1 MIIDLN
7 AEREKRKK
15 STVKQEEMIKIPIV
29 TKIYTV
35 DDEIKYEVSGFPRSG
50 WMNNLATLKL

>member
-15 STVKQEEMIKIPIV
+15 STVKQEEMIKVPIV

-35 DDEIKYEVSGFPRSG
+35 DDEIKYEVSGYKETPVK
-50 WMNNLATLKL
+50 WLDE

>member
-15 STVKQEEMIKIPIV
+15 SIVKPEEITKIPIV
-29 TKIYTV
+29 EKIYTV
-35 DDEIKYEVSGFPRSG
+35 DGEIKFEVSGYKETPVK
-50 WMNNLATLKL
+50 WLDD

>member
-1 MIIDLN
+1 MIIDLK

-15 STVKQEEMIKIPIV
+15 SIVKKEEMIKIPIV

-35 DDEIKYEVSGFPRSG
+35 DDEIKYEVSGYKETPVK
-50 WMNNLATLKL
+50 WLDE

>member
-15 STVKQEEMIKIPIV
+15 SIVKQEEMKKIPIV
-29 TKIYTV
+29 EKIYTV
-35 DDEIKYEVSGFPRSG
+35 DGEIKYEVSGYKETPVK
-50 WMNNLATLKL
+50 WLDD

>member
-15 STVKQEEMIKIPIV
+15 RTIKQEEFKKIPIV
-29 TKIYTV
+29 EKIHIV
-35 DDEIKYEVSGFPRSG
+35 DGEIKYEVSGYKETPVK
-50 WMNNLATLKL
+50 WLDE